1 MAFDEKLAGRIRE
14 ILGTS
19 PHIVEKKMFGGVCFL
34 LDGKMACGVLNS
46 DLISKIGRENHEK
59 IKDQKHVRPFDFS
72 GKPMMGII
80 YVAPA
85 GLKTKKDL
93 ARWVEMGVE
102 HSRSLPAKKKKQ
114 GVRSQAAPG
123 RIDPR

>member
-1 MAFDEKLAGRIRE
+1 LAYDEKLADRVRE

-19 PHIVEKKMFGGVCFL
+19 RNFVEKKMFGGLCFL
-34 LDGKMACGVLNS
+34 LDGKMVCGVLKT
-46 DLISKIGRENHEK
+46 DLVAKIGRGNHEK

-72 GKPMMGII
+72 GKSMMGII

-93 ARWVEMGVE
+93 AKWVEMGKE
-102 HSRSLPAKKKKQ
+102 HAESLPQKKKK
-114 GVRSQAAPG
+114 
-123 RIDPR
+123 